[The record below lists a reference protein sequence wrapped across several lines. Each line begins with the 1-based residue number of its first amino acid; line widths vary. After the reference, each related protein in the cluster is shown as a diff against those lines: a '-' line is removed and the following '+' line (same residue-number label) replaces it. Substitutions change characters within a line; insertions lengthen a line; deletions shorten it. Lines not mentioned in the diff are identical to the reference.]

1 MGALEA
7 RGVLE
12 VARSAPRRRERGGD
26 GEESDPTQRKIR
38 ESMPQR
44 HGTAHGCKEAAR
56 PAECLAAPSLRKT
69 TRSRA
74 TRLLTQHRATAAP
87 RRATTKGSF
96 LRRGS
101 QDAAKALSELTVP
114 SRAGRSGY
122 LLKQGVGNR
131 AWKSRWFVLPGRDQ
145 LLLYYEDS
153 RNSIVPKRIVRV
165 VGPVAARPEA
175 VELNGH
181 AGYAFDVWAVLPK
194 EGSTAAGAS
203 QQQSAVN
210 SMFDACPSGT
220 AGRIQY
226 RLAAP
231 TEAEAQ
237 EWLDAL
243 RRCPS
248 PMVTDER
255 TRRRQWRRRRRCC
268 RGGRRRGG
276 RRRRRR
282 RRPRTAPN
290 AAPPPRRRRSR
301 AAAIVR
307 RASDR

>member
-1 MGALEA
+1 MPRGSVTAQNYSLA
-7 RGVLE
+7 RHP
-12 VARSAPRRRERGGD
+12 SAF
-26 GEESDPTQRKIR
+26 
-38 ESMPQR
+38 
-44 HGTAHGCKEAAR
+44 
-56 PAECLAAPSLRKT
+56 
-69 TRSRA
+69 
-74 TRLLTQHRATAAP
+74 TQHRATAAP

-203 QQQSAVN
+203 QQQSAMN
-210 SMFDACPSGT
+210 SMLRRVASSGT

-243 RRCPS
+243 RRCLEPDGDS
-248 PMVTDER
+248 MKGPAAAANGAAAQAGPPDAPPVERCPEQGAAERTPPAERGPTARPGHAAKDER
-255 TRRRQWRRRRRCC
+255 
-268 RGGRRRGG
+268 
-276 RRRRRR
+276 
-282 RRPRTAPN
+282 
-290 AAPPPRRRRSR
+290 
-301 AAAIVR
+301 
-307 RASDR
+307 